1 MQVDT
6 PEELWRV
13 VDQAVPEI
21 LQSKQVRLFII
32 DSVGALYRTVAEESD
47 GARASAHGQRAQ
59 HLMRLAARLKQ
70 LSDKFNV
77 AVVVTN
83 QVSDKPLDA
92 RRRRIAAPWE
102 RGSCSL
108 PDGSARVP
116 ALGMAWAHV
125 FVAHEHAWRTN
136 TRLVLTRHH
145 QIRTTHADADHRQ
158 LDGDEHS
165 KCEGSSWHRQ
175 RCTWP
180 GRRAC
185 RSALPVRTASFE
197 LSARGLVGVM

>member
-116 ALGMAWAHV
+116 ALGMAWAFCV
-125 FVAHEHAWRTN
+125 N

-175 RCTWP
+175 LHVAWSSR
-180 GRRAC
+180 
-185 RSALPVRTASFE
+185 LPERTASFE